1 MTLSGFT
8 TDGSQ
13 SKSYRRAK
21 AEPRSK
27 QKTMGEEVRGK
38 GVEKNRLHSTPL
50 EFCNYI
56 QKVDV
61 ANGIPDWPTE
71 CQPVSGCQ
79 IPSGYK
85 L

>member
-1 MTLSGFT
+1 MKYTA
-8 TDGSQ
+8 Q
-13 SKSYRRAK
+13 K

-27 QKTMGEEVRGK
+27 QKTMGEGVRGK
-38 GVEKNRLHSTPL
+38 GSEKNCLHSIPW
-50 EFCNYI
+50 EFWNYI
-56 QKVDV
+56 QKVDI